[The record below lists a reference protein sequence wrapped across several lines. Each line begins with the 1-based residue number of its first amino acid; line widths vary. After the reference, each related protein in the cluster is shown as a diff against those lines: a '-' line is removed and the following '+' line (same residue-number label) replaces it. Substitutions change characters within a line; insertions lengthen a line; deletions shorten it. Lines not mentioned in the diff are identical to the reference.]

1 MSSFTE
7 TTECVNPNNFVPQL
21 TKYVNWVLVVL
32 ATDSSIDHR
41 NYNNYENKSKL
52 YDLFKTNLDLALS
65 VSTVCEELNSDEE
78 FTYQVQT
85 IMDLIGLEQAQENQ
99 ESEQDDEDP
108 EDNLYETREELFN
121 YVHNFIGLNE
131 IQSLHGDSQDKF
143 KEKFFE
149 VVLGI

>member
-1 MSSFTE
+1 
-7 TTECVNPNNFVPQL
+7 
-21 TKYVNWVLVVL
+21 
-32 ATDSSIDHR
+32 
-41 NYNNYENKSKL
+41 
-52 YDLFKTNLDLALS
+52 
-65 VSTVCEELNSDEE
+65 
-78 FTYQVQT
+78 
-85 IMDLIGLEQAQENQ
+85 MDLIGLEQAQENQ

>member
-7 TTECVNPNNFVPQL
+7 TTESVNPNNFVPQL

-52 YDLFKTNLDLALS
+52 YDLFKTNSDLSLS
-65 VSTVCEELNSDEE
+65 ISIVCDELNSDEE

-85 IMDLIGLEQAQENQ
+85 IMDLIGLEQAQKNQ

-108 EDNLYETREELFN
+108 EDDLYEAREELFN
-121 YVHNFIGLNE
+121 YMHNFVGLNE